1 MSVLSADDDSNEKWK
16 WFRMTTF
23 LCDGPNGVMMQSFG
37 ARVECGDKS
46 NQSKAQGALF
56 LHHRMFLF
64 VVTPQQGL
72 QILNLPG
79 MCSYYW
85 RQYCDHGRHHAW
97 PGKGDNMMIM
107 MIMMSISRIDNRIM
121 TMMTT
126 MMRWHSDDSFVFQV
140 KPVWLAEIGT
150 RTAEAW
156 DGTSWRSIPSLSRA
170 KVVLMFIF
178 LGPLMDIWYI
188 FTFSLG
194 WTWMCCCNY
203 IWG

>member
-1 MSVLSADDDSNEKWK
+1 MSVLSDDDDSGEKWK
-16 WFRMTTF
+16 WFRMTKF

-46 NQSKAQGALF
+46 NQSKTQGALF
-56 LHHRMFLF
+56 LHRMMFLF
-64 VVTPQQGL
+64 VVTTQQGL
-72 QILNLPG
+72 QILNLSG

-97 PGKGDNMMIM
+97 PGKGGNM

-126 MMRWHSDDSFVFQV
+126 MMQWHSDDSFVFQV

-178 LGPLMDIWYI
+178 LGTLMDIWYI
-188 FTFSLG
+188 DTLSLG
-194 WTWMCCCNY
+194 WAWMCCCNY